1 MRHFGP
7 TSMLAVACIVF
18 SFSYRD
24 AACAF
29 SSDAP
34 SPPSVEFGELYDAV
48 QMSGLFSDQKT
59 FADAIPD
66 KPPSQILAD
75 YQKQKQLPGFDLKAF
90 VTLHFAT
97 PKEHFDVYER
107 RPNRSV
113 SDYINDMWQV
123 LRREPDEI
131 EPYSSLLPLGRPYI
145 VPGGRFREIYYWDS
159 YFTMLGLEQDGQH
172 ALARDML
179 QNFASLIDRYGH
191 VPNGNRSYYL
201 SRSQPPFFSSMVEL
215 IAARD
220 GDQLFV
226 DYLPELRAEYD
237 YWMEGAEKL
246 VPGSAHRHVLRLP
259 DGALLN
265 RYWDDRATPR
275 DESYRKDIE
284 TAHRANRPAAE
295 VYEDLR
301 AGGES
306 GWDFTSRWL
315 ADGKDLSTI
324 RTTAIAPVD
333 LNTLMMH
340 LEETLAKAYQLKGD
354 LEEAQRYRALAD
366 NRRATIGRLM
376 WNAKAG
382 FFVDYLWQE
391 GRQSDTLSAATV
403 FPLYFGMATPEQAH
417 AIAAAVRERLLEPGG
432 LGTTLLDN
440 GQQWDR
446 PNGWAPMQY
455 LAIEGL
461 SKNGERDLA
470 YEIADRWLRKNIQG
484 YSHTGVLVEK
494 YDVTQGPA
502 QRGHGGGGGGEYE
515 LQLGFGWTNG
525 VLAKLMA
532 EFPELTARSEGRT
545 P

>member
-7 TSMLAVACIVF
+7 TSTLAVACILF
-18 SFSYRD
+18 SLSYRD
-24 AACAF
+24 GACAF

-34 SPPSVEFGELYDAV
+34 SPPSVEFGELYGAV

-66 KPPSQILAD
+66 KPPSQIVAD
-75 YQKQKQLPGFDLKAF
+75 YEKQKQLPGFDLKAF
-90 VTLHFAT
+90 VALHFAT
-97 PKEHFDVYER
+97 PKEHFEVYAR

-123 LRREPDEI
+123 LRREPDEM

-220 GDQLFV
+220 GDRLFV
-226 DYLPELRAEYD
+226 DYLPELQAEYD

-246 VPGSAHRHVLRLP
+246 VPGAAHRHALRLP

-265 RYWDDRATPR
+265 RYWDDRAAPR
-275 DESYRKDIE
+275 DESYREDIE

-301 AGGES
+301 AGANPDGTS
-306 GWDFTSRWL
+306 VPAGW
-315 ADGKDLSTI
+315 
-324 RTTAIAPVD
+324 P
-333 LNTLMMH
+333 
-340 LEETLAKAYQLKGD
+340 
-354 LEEAQRYRALAD
+354 
-366 NRRATIGRLM
+366 
-376 WNAKAG
+376 
-382 FFVDYLWQE
+382 
-391 GRQSDTLSAATV
+391 
-403 FPLYFGMATPEQAH
+403 
-417 AIAAAVRERLLEPGG
+417 
-432 LGTTLLDN
+432 
-440 GQQWDR
+440 
-446 PNGWAPMQY
+446 
-455 LAIEGL
+455 
-461 SKNGERDLA
+461 
-470 YEIADRWLRKNIQG
+470 
-484 YSHTGVLVEK
+484 
-494 YDVTQGPA
+494 
-502 QRGHGGGGGGEYE
+502 
-515 LQLGFGWTNG
+515 
-525 VLAKLMA
+525 
-532 EFPELTARSEGRT
+532 TARISRQFVQ
-545 P
+545 PPSPR